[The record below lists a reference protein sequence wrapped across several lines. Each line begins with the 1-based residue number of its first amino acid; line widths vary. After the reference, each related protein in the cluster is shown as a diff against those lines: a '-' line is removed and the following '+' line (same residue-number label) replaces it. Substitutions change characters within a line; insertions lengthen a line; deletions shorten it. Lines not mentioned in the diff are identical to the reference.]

1 MGKLGRMRVAVVVAD
16 GFEPAEVDISVAALR
31 DAGVAVDL
39 LAPDEAHHHEVLAE
53 RAACARPDRLLADA
67 SPEAYDAL
75 LVPGGERSANT
86 MRGSSLHLHWVRRM
100 IERGRPVCAIGEGAS
115 LLADAEVVYA
125 HVVTSSPVCRADL
138 EDAGARWVD
147 QEVVVDRGIVTSRG
161 PQDLPAFVR
170 AVLTLLEREF
180 QELNAEGV
188 SVAESIDG
196 GTLQFEPP
204 RETLA

>member
-1 MGKLGRMRVAVVVAD
+1 MGKLGRMRVAVVIAD
-16 GFEPAEVDISVAALR
+16 GFEPSEVEISVAALR

-75 LVPGGERSANT
+75 IVPGGERSANA
-86 MRGSSLHLHWVRRM
+86 MRASSLHLHWVRRM
-100 IERGRPVCAIGEGAS
+100 VERGRPVCAIGEGAA

-125 HVVTSSPVCRADL
+125 HVVTSSPLCRTDL
-138 EDAGARWVD
+138 ENAGARWVD
-147 QEVVVDRGIVTSRG
+147 QEVVVDRGLVTSRG

-170 AVLTLLEREF
+170 AVLDLLEREF
-180 QELNAEGV
+180 QELSAE
-188 SVAESIDG
+188 SANVAEPIDG
-196 GTLQFEPP
+196 GVLEFEPA
-204 RETLA
+204 RETLG